1 MKHRKTGKLSI
12 PFNEGIYLELI
23 YYLILFEI
31 EEKKGFSTVNLTMK
45 LNLIAS
51 HFTSKSRIIRYSFKE
66 RHSCHNFLKKLLSN

>member
-51 HFTSKSRIIRYSFKE
+51 HFTSKSRIIRY
-66 RHSCHNFLKKLLSN
+66 KKILLIFRNKSYSKISK